1 MGRGGREEVFLGG
14 DAGVAGV
21 LLAREFAGVGGVVW
35 RSVALAR
42 RVMVRNGGEMGV
54 SSEEGAGVVI
64 RLRFRVV
71 GRSEAGDIKGSHA

>member
-1 MGRGGREEVFLGG
+1 MQVLQEYYWPGNLRELE
-14 DAGVAGV
+14 
-21 LLAREFAGVGGVVW
+21 GVVL

-54 SSEEGAGVVI
+54 SSEEGAGVVV

-71 GRSEAGDIKGSHA
+71 GGSEAGDIKGSHA